1 MAWFE
6 LLQEIEPFDEL
17 PFDQTL
23 VEALEGAAQRQPLG
37 VLRFFTP
44 TFRSYASD
52 ELKGCG
58 KASFPAFSI
67 TGGACALNCDHCQA
81 KILAPMIAATSPAEL
96 ERKVRDLVLLK
107 DLRGFLLSGGS
118 NRRNEVPYE
127 RYYPTIEKLK
137 RDFPYL
143 RIAAHSAL
151 LDERRAKQMEA
162 AGIDV
167 AMTDVIGAQETIRD
181 VYHLNRPVAD
191 FEATLA
197 ALTATSMEVV
207 PHIVIGLHYGRLLG
221 EENALDI
228 VARYPIAALVLVVVT
243 PIYAPAEKPFATV
256 CHRRRCQG
264 LCCRAQPDSPRARAA
279 WLYSSPWPPQAGHR
293 CLCRHGWFRRYS
305 VSGRGNRGACP
316 RHRSSDRTRPRL
328 LFYRTG
334 RFSRTARL
342 RRIRSFYA
350 DRNAGHSCGRAWAG
364 REPRRRDGSGRR
376 SERRRAGTADDRRH
390 AGAMRGIRSDADRAR
405 RAWRARSYGTK
416 GHPHVD
422 LRCRAAAGGH

>member
-17 PFDQTL
+17 PFDRAL
-23 VEALEGAAQRQPLG
+23 VEALEGVAHEQPLG

-81 KILAPMIAATSPAEL
+81 KILEPMIGATSPAEL

-127 RYYPTIEKLK
+127 RYYPTVERLK

-151 LDERRAKQMEA
+151 LNERRAKQMEA

-181 VYHLNRPVAD
+181 VYHLDRPIAD

-197 ALTATSMEVV
+197 ALTATSMEIV

-228 VARYPIAALVLVVVT
+228 VARYPVAALVLVVVT
-243 PIYAPAEKPFATV
+243 PIYAPAKKPFATV
-256 CHRRRCQG
+256 STDDVAKVFVAARSRIRHAPVQLGCIRPPGRHKLVTDAYAVMAG
-264 LCCRAQPDSPRARAA
+264 FDGIAYPAEGIVSLARAIGRPIEQDHA
-279 WLYSSPWPPQAGHR
+279 CCSIALDGLAG
-293 CLCRHGWFRRYS
+293 RR
-305 VSGRGNRGACP
+305 ACA
-316 RHRSSDRTRPRL
+316 DEE
-328 LFYRTG
+328 
-334 RFSRTARL
+334 A
-342 RRIRSFYA
+342 YA
-350 DRNAGHSCGRAWAG
+350 DRNTGRSCGRSRAG
-364 REPRRRDGSGRR
+364 RTPRRRNRCGGRPLGG
-376 SERRRAGTADDRRH
+376 RAGAAQDCRVT
-390 AGAMRGIRSDADRAR
+390 GAMRGIRTSFDRA
-405 RAWRARSYGTK
+405 
-416 GHPHVD
+416 
-422 LRCRAAAGGH
+422 

>member
-1 MAWFE
+1 MGWFE
-6 LLQEIEPFDEL
+6 LLREIEPFDEL
-17 PFDQTL
+17 PFEPAL
-23 VEALEGAAQRQPLG
+23 VAALEAAAQEQPLG

-44 TFRSYASD
+44 TFRSYSSD

-81 KILAPMIAATSPAEL
+81 KILEPMIAATSPAEL

-162 AGIDV
+162 AGVDV
-167 AMTDVIGAQETIRD
+167 AMTDVIGAPETIRD
-181 VYHLNRPVAD
+181 VYHLDRPVAD

-197 ALTATSMEVV
+197 ALTATSMEIV

-221 EENALDI
+221 EEAALDV
-228 VARYPIAALVLVVVT
+228 VARHRVAALVLVVVT
-243 PIYAPAEKPFATV
+243 PIYAPADKPFATV
-256 CHRRRCQG
+256 STDDVAKVFVAARTRIRHAPVQLGCIRPPGRHKLITDAYAVMAG
-264 LCCRAQPDSPRARAA
+264 FDGIAYPAEGIVALARAIGRPIEQDHA
-279 WLYSSPWPPQAGHR
+279 CCSIALNG
-293 CLCRHGWFRRYS
+293 L
-305 VSGRGNRGACP
+305 SGRHAC
-316 RHRSSDRTRPRL
+316 
-328 LFYRTG
+328 
-334 RFSRTARL
+334 
-342 RRIRSFYA
+342 
-350 DRNAGHSCGRAWAG
+350 
-364 REPRRRDGSGRR
+364 
-376 SERRRAGTADDRRH
+376 
-390 AGAMRGIRSDADRAR
+390 
-405 RAWRARSYGTK
+405 
-416 GHPHVD
+416 
-422 LRCRAAAGGH
+422 AA